1 MFSTEKKQLTN
12 YCVNS
17 LLCSLSTSV
26 LMWYSV
32 DTLHIKNRFFK
43 NSQLKL
49 KFISENCTVYFNNFG
64 IISGFLLGFS
74 YTLLGGPVLI
84 QLRNFYFK

>member
-1 MFSTEKKQLTN
+1 MLYTEKNLTN

-17 LLCSLSTSV
+17 LMCSFSTSV

-32 DTLHIKNRFFK
+32 DTLHIKNKLFK

-49 KFISENCTVYFNNFG
+49 KLISENCTLYFNNFG
-64 IISGFLLGFS
+64 IFSGFLLGLS
-74 YTLLGGPVLI
+74 YTRLGGPVLN
-84 QLRNFYFK
+84 QLKNFYFK